1 MLWNVDFAVFNVS
14 LVSLMSVMRL
24 GMDMSGF
31 NNVVNA
37 MMMSPT
43 IQAAMNP
50 FLMSGNGNAFL
61 NQLLAAG
68 QGFQN
73 LGAMPPLSTKML
85 NQLWAMNNVEV
96 CRTFIACH
104 C

>member
-1 MLWNVDFAVFNVS
+1 MSAML
-14 LVSLMSVMRL
+14 L

-85 NQLWAMNNVEV
+85 NQLWAINNVEV
-96 CRTFIACH
+96 CRTFISCN